1 MKLERGSQERRSSR
15 EEGSKQAGVR
25 LTGGG
30 RELAKGQRGWGVGEG
45 KGQEAPL
52 YLCMGNV
59 MIKPMALHVNLKKKQ
74 LKKSLRVYFHNI
86 TILNT
91 GNFDFWH

>member
-15 EEGSKQAGVR
+15 EEGGKKAGVR
-25 LTGGG
+25 LTGGVRDLPTG
-30 RELAKGQRGWGVGEG
+30 PGGGGVGAG

-59 MIKPMALHVNLKKKQ
+59 MIKPMALHVNLKKKKQ
-74 LKKSLRVYFHNI
+74 LK
-86 TILNT
+86 
-91 GNFDFWH
+91 NF